1 MLRLSS
7 FLTGLFFAV
16 GSGMCFAQTVE
27 FPISFINVSPAG
39 NKGQLF
45 RFAAHPRATA
55 EVDTALGE
63 REIPSI
69 PPPAGVFI
77 VYTIP
82 PSTEYL
88 WLSPKDIRQLKP
100 GIRFREDYDVNILW
114 TGGRLEVTW
123 DYPMPELID
132 SAYLVDALTD
142 FPDNFIKVKIGPG
155 TSYSTDNSAITRL
168 KVLVWYNG
176 TTTSVDDDRQEQV
189 SVYPNPSFDHI
200 EITGVLEGSVI
211 AVFDMNGALLSEKKT
226 TTDRVTLDT
235 SGMVAGVYGLRVVAP
250 DGNITFRT
258 VVRQ

>member
-16 GSGMCFAQTVE
+16 GSSMCFAQTVE

-39 NKGQLF
+39 NKGQMF
-45 RFAAHPRATA
+45 TFAAHPLATA

-88 WLSPKDIRQLKP
+88 WLSPKDIRQMKP

-114 TGGRLEVTW
+114 TGGTLDITW

-132 SAYLVDALTD
+132 SAYLVDAFTD
-142 FPDNFIKVKIGPG
+142 FPNNFVKVKIGPERHTPRIIQQEPDSRSWCG
-155 TSYSTDNSAITRL
+155 IMELQRASKMIDRNSYPSIRIRVMIISKSTVCARD
-168 KVLVWYNG
+168 
-176 TTTSVDDDRQEQV
+176 
-189 SVYPNPSFDHI
+189 PS
-200 EITGVLEGSVI
+200 LESSI
-211 AVFDMNGALLSEKKT
+211 
-226 TTDRVTLDT
+226 
-235 SGMVAGVYGLRVVAP
+235 
-250 DGNITFRT
+250 
-258 VVRQ
+258 

>member
-16 GSGMCFAQTVE
+16 GSSMCFAQTVE

-39 NKGQLF
+39 NKGQMF
-45 RFAAHPRATA
+45 TFAAHPLATA

-88 WLSPKDIRQLKP
+88 WLSPKDIRQMKP

-114 TGGRLEVTW
+114 TGGRLDITW

-132 SAYLVDALTD
+132 SAYLVDAFTD
-142 FPDNFIKVKIGPG
+142 FPNNFVKVKIGPG
-155 TSYSTDNSAITRL
+155 TSYSTDNSARTRF

-176 TTTSVDDDRQEQV
+176 TTTSVEDDRQEQL
-189 SVYPNPSFDHI
+189 SVYPNPSYDHI
-200 EITGVLEGSVI
+200 EVNGVREGSVI
-211 AVFDMNGALLSEKKT
+211 GVFDLNGALLSEMKAVA
-226 TTDRVTLDT
+226 DHLTLDT
-235 SGMVAGVYGLRVVAP
+235 SGLVPGVYVLRVVAP
-250 DGNITFRT
+250 DGSITFRT